1 MLFRLGVLVFGTNA
15 NQNGVAPDVVIASV
29 VIDLPHA
36 FLQIAREVRDGRFT
50 SRVLSMGPR
59 ENVVDLVLNPAL
71 ESRIPP
77 DARAAIDSVRAEIRA
92 GRFTPPKIEF
102 LDTTGTN

>member
-1 MLFRLGVLVFGTNA
+1 
-15 NQNGVAPDVVIASV
+15 
-29 VIDLPHA
+29 
-36 FLQIAREVRDGRFT
+36 
-50 SRVLSMGPR
+50 MGPR

-102 LDTTGTN
+102 LDTTGTR